1 MTSIPG
7 NVLSLSLSSDLLMRD
22 NLFEIIT
29 SSRTFYV
36 QVKSSSPTPRR
47 RGLSFS
53 VASVLAGLLF
63 PLLSLLFCSKFL
75 GDKFS
80 PPIVSPGPMSF

>member
-1 MTSIPG
+1 
-7 NVLSLSLSSDLLMRD
+7 MRD

-36 QVKSSSPTPRR
+36 QVKSSSPIPRS

-53 VASVLAGLLF
+53 VERVLAGLPF

-75 GDKFS
+75 GGKFR
-80 PPIVSPGPMSF
+80 PLVVSQSGSHFILNRMFAPSFPTIK